1 MQDSTIL
8 YNSAILM
15 EQLYREGHLTFEVL
29 EKKLNELRKFAK
41 EKINDNEKEV
51 IRYKKLLL
59 SLDSM
64 LIYTK
69 VIH

>member
-15 EQLYREGHLTFEVL
+15 EQLYQEGHLTFEVL

-69 VIH
+69 VTH